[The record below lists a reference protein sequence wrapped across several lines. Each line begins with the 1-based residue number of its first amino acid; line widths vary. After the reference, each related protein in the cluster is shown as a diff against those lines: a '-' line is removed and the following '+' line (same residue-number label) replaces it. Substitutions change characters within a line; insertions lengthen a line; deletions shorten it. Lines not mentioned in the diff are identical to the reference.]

1 MKPSCPKV
9 RIFGW
14 YLQKKLLSI
23 KGFTLIELL
32 VVILI
37 LASLAVVA
45 LPNFLSQVGRA
56 REVEYQNAVGA
67 INRAQQAYHFENAS
81 FVQEATD
88 ELSLRRLGMR
98 LETSYVDEFN
108 IAVDESYPAATT
120 SLSNSNYIQQGT
132 RAYSSAMFF
141 EAGRYTGTLCA
152 SLQPAQQ
159 IPPPSTPQNCG
170 DHELLK

>member
-1 MKPSCPKV
+1 MKLHQPLPHILKY
-9 RIFGW
+9 
-14 YLQKKLLSI
+14 YLSRKRPTQ
-23 KGFTLIELL
+23 KGFTMIELL
-32 VVILI
+32 VVILF
-37 LASLAVVA
+37 LAALAIIA
-45 LPNFLSQVGRA
+45 LPNFLNQVGRA
-56 REVEYQNAVGA
+56 REVEYQNAIGA
-67 INRAQQAYHFENAS
+67 INRAQQAHHFENGV

-88 ELSLRRLGMR
+88 QLSLRRLGMK
-98 LETSYVDEFN
+98 LNTLYVDEFN
-108 IAVDESYPAATT
+108 IAVDESYPAART
-120 SLSNSNYIQQGT
+120 SPSNSKYIQQGT